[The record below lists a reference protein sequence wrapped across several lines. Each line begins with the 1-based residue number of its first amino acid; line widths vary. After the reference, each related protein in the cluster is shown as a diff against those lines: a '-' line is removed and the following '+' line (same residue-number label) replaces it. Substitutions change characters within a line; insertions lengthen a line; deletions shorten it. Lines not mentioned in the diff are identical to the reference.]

1 MKIIKC
7 RRISSGRAEGLSL
20 YSPAPISFF
29 GTIDPETSVV
39 IERGHPLYGQ
49 QIAGKILI
57 YPTGRGSTV
66 GSYILYGLSRR
77 GLAPKAII
85 MKEAEPIVAVGAI
98 ISDIPLVDKPQS
110 YDFTSGMKMVVD
122 ADKGEII
129 LL

>member
-39 IERGHPLYGQ
+39 VERGHPLYGQ

-110 YDFTSGMKMVVD
+110 YDFT
-122 ADKGEII
+122 
-129 LL
+129 

>member
-1 MKIIKC
+1 MRVIRC

-20 YSPAPISFF
+20 FSPAPISFF
-29 GTIDPETSVV
+29 GTIDPETSKV
-39 IERGHPLYGQ
+39 IEKSHPLYGQ
-49 QIAGKILI
+49 RVAGKILI

-77 GLAPKAII
+77 GLAPRAIV

-98 ISDIPLVDKPQS
+98 MSDIPLVDKPES
-110 YDFTSGMKMVVD
+110 FGFESGLSMIVD

-129 LL
+129 IL

>member
-39 IERGHPLYGQ
+39 VERGHPLYGQ